1 MSHLG
6 SHGAKMIKVQS
17 YDTDV
22 NGWTVR
28 VMQMESLGWAACL
41 YSEGYGRIGEYVFGD
56 TQDEVIED
64 MRKQLPQRREA

>member
-1 MSHLG
+1 
-6 SHGAKMIKVQS
+6 MIKVQS

>member
-1 MSHLG
+1 
-6 SHGAKMIKVQS
+6 MIKVQS

-64 MRKQLPQRREA
+64 MRKQLPQRRGA

>member
-1 MSHLG
+1 
-6 SHGAKMIKVQS
+6 MIKVQS

-64 MRKQLPQRREA
+64 MRKQLPQRKEA

>member
-1 MSHLG
+1 
-6 SHGAKMIKVQS
+6 MIKVQS

-56 TQDEVIED
+56 TQGEVIED
-64 MRKQLPQRREA
+64 MRKQLPQRKEA